1 MRRRLWILAIVT
13 AFLLLAGCSKE
24 SGPSESQ
31 PDYFPLQ
38 LGNQWTFTVTKPDS
52 AGTDSTYTE
61 IQTVDHTTQYDSLE
75 WFVVVKT
82 TETDTD
88 STYYRRGDYFL
99 EAIFFYQGRI
109 LEDIIAVSPLEPSV
123 GFVWSDTVNIEV
135 EGEVVAET
143 TITVPA
149 GTFDCFEEHL
159 LVSALGGLVR
169 LEITNYLADGVGPV
183 KIVYVSSGDTTDM
196 ELTEYSLQ

>member
-1 MRRRLWILAIVT
+1 MKRCSWILTIGFV
-13 AFLLLAGCSKE
+13 FLLLVGCSKE

-52 AGTDSTYTE
+52 AGEDSTYTE
-61 IQTVDHTTQYDSLE
+61 IQTVDHITEYDSLE

-82 TETDTD
+82 TGTDTD
-88 STYYRRGDYFL
+88 STYYRKGDYFL
-99 EAIFFYQGRI
+99 EAIFFYQGSI
-109 LEDIIAVSPLEPSV
+109 LDDIIAVSPLEPSV

-159 LVSALGGLVR
+159 LVSALGGLVQM
-169 LEITNYLADGVGPV
+169 EITNYLADGVGPV

>member
-1 MRRRLWILAIVT
+1 SIL
-13 AFLLLAGCSKE
+13 
-24 SGPSESQ
+24 
-31 PDYFPLQ
+31 D
-38 LGNQWTFTVTKPDS
+38 
-52 AGTDSTYTE
+52 
-61 IQTVDHTTQYDSLE
+61 
-75 WFVVVKT
+75 
-82 TETDTD
+82 
-88 STYYRRGDYFL
+88 
-99 EAIFFYQGRI
+99 
-109 LEDIIAVSPLEPSV
+109 DIIAVSPLEPSV

-159 LVSALGGLVR
+159 LVSALGGLVQM
-169 LEITNYLADGVGPV
+169 EITNYLADGVGPV